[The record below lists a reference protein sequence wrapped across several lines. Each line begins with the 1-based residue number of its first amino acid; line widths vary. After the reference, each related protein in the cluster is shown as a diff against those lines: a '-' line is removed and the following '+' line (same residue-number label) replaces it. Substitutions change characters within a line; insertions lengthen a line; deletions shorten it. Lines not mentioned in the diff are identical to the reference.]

1 MIALPSGVRV
11 WLAAGA
17 TDMRR
22 GFDGLSRQVQE
33 VLGYDP
39 FSGQLFVFRGRRGH
53 QATFSIQFSHC
64 QNRVSLASAV
74 RADVAGIVA
83 PPREGSSMYLHG
95 RPTRPQ
101 PRASDLD
108 VR

>member
-33 VLGYDP
+33 VLGHDP
-39 FSGQLFVFRGRRGH
+39 FSGHLFVFRGRRGERV
-53 QATFSIQFSHC
+53 TFYLPLV
-64 QNRVSLASAV
+64 RYLADAW
-74 RADVAGIVA
+74 RHLADIVQ
-83 PPREGSSMYLHG
+83 RFLGVG
-95 RPTRPQ
+95 F
-101 PRASDLD
+101 
-108 VR
+108 

>member
-1 MIALPSGVRV
+1 MLPAGGVRIY
-11 WLAAGA
+11 LACGF

-22 GFDGLSRQVQE
+22 GFHSLAAQVQ
-33 VLGYDP
+33 LSLQRDP
-39 FSGQLFVFRGRRGH
+39 LDGSLYVFRGKRGH

>member
-1 MIALPSGVRV
+1 MIAAPSGVRV
-11 WLAAGA
+11 WLASGV

-22 GFDGLSRQVQE
+22 GMNGLALQVQQA
-33 VLGYDP
+33 LQRDP
-39 FSGQLFVFRGRRGH
+39 HAGDLYVFRGRRGH